1 MGNYGQECSQLSA
14 EGETV
19 CRHGNRKGVN
29 YFLPQSEESPLQRQE
44 APVTGSHL
52 HLLFNAMLLVLVL
65 LQHLCVFVC
74 VCIFPNSFSLAALWL
89 TSDPLLDC
97 FGLPDSPGLVQ
108 TCSFRC
114 TSVWL
119 AAFPAPIPAI
129 QRLPGPIAV
138 CQM

>member
-14 EGETV
+14 EAETV

-65 LQHLCVFVC
+65 LQQEVFVCVFVC
-74 VCIFPNSFSLAALWL
+74 VYFPQ
-89 TSDPLLDC
+89 LLFLGC
-97 FGLPDSPGLVQ
+97 FVADL
-108 TCSFRC
+108 
-114 TSVWL
+114 
-119 AAFPAPIPAI
+119 
-129 QRLPGPIAV
+129 
-138 CQM
+138 